1 MSTVFCLL
9 VVCIC
14 KILKT
19 DIKDMVNYD
28 EA

>member
-1 MSTVFCLL
+1 MSTVFFLIG
-9 VVCIC
+9 VCIC

-19 DIKDMVNYD
+19 DINDMVNYD